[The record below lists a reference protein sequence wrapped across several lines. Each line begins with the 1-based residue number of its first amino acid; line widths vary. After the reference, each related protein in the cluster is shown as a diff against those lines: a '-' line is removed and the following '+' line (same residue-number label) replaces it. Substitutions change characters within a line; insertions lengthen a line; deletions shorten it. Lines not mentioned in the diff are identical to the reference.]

1 MILIIGGT
9 GYIGGRLSK
18 AFDHAGIDHLI
29 GSRQLIPE
37 KSNYRFYDLSSLD
50 SIKKSL
56 IGIEKII
63 FAAGPSSADTYENCG
78 CNLAD
83 LSREFENF
91 LHSVSDSQVKEIIYI
106 SSIHVYGKNL
116 IGSVDETIAP
126 IPLLDYGRYHLV
138 REKLLEEHAKVNDI
152 SFLSLRM
159 SNGFGAPA
167 NSNKSCWNLLI
178 NNLARSLVSHGR
190 FIFNSSSQ
198 ISRDF
203 FPLSI
208 AENFLIELMS
218 KSSPLPCKVL
228 NFSMA
233 HSLTLEEAS
242 LKTTR
247 IFSSLTGKTSEIV
260 FLNQNDEN
268 YPIKKGDN
276 FEIKNSALLQVFNKK
291 PFDKSIL
298 DQEIKKLLQHCIEE
312 FG

>member
-9 GYIGGRLSK
+9 GYLGGRFSK
-18 AFDHAGIDHLI
+18 AFEHAGIDHLI

-37 KSNYRFYDLSSLD
+37 KSNYRFYDFSSLD
-50 SIKKSL
+50 SMKKCL
-56 IGIEKII
+56 VGIEKII
-63 FAAGPSSADTYENCG
+63 FAAGPSSAGTYENCD

-83 LSREFENF
+83 LSLEFKNF
-91 LHSVSDSQVKEIIYI
+91 LNSVSDSQVKEIIYI

-116 IGSVDETIAP
+116 MGSVDETTAP
-126 IPLLDYGRYHLV
+126 IPLLDYGRYHLS

-167 NSNKSCWNLLI
+167 NSNNTCWNLLI

-190 FIFNSSSQ
+190 FIFNSSSH

-208 AENFLIELMS
+208 AENFLVELMS

-247 IFSSLTGKTSEIV
+247 IFSSLTGKTSEVV
-260 FLNQNDEN
+260 FLNQDDVN

-276 FEIKNSALLQVFNKK
+276 FEIKNSALLQVLNKK

-298 DQEIKKLLQHCIEE
+298 DQEIKKLLQHCIRE
-312 FG
+312 

>member
-56 IGIEKII
+56 VGIEKII
-63 FAAGPSSADTYENCG
+63 FAAGPSSADIYENCG

-83 LSREFENF
+83 LSSEFENF

-116 IGSVDETIAP
+116 IGSVDETTTP

-152 SFLSLRM
+152 SFLSLRI

-203 FPLSI
+203 FPLSM

-233 HSLTLEEAS
+233 HSLSLEEVS

-260 FLNQNDEN
+260 FSNQNDEN